1 MNDDNEYI
9 FTFGFGHQLEGR
21 FFVIQAESAKEAK
34 EAKEAR
40 DYMFKI
46 FGSKWS
52 MQYDAPNAREKAGVE
67 KFGLL
72 EVK

>member
-9 FTFGFGHQLEGR
+9 FTFGFGQGR
-21 FFVIQAESAKEAK
+21 HNGFYSVIADSSQ
-34 EAKEAR
+34 EAR
-40 DYMFKI
+40 ARMFDV

-52 MQYDAPNAREKAGVE
+52 MQYDAPGAREKAGVE
-67 KFGLL
+67 EFGLW

>member
-21 FFVIQAESAKEAK
+21 FFVIQAES
-34 EAKEAR
+34 AKEAR

-72 EVK
+72 EVR

>member
-1 MNDDNEYI
+1 MSDDYEYI
-9 FTFGFGHQLEGR
+9 FTFGFGQQLEGR
-21 FFVIQAESAKEAK
+21 FFAIQAESAKEA
-34 EAKEAR
+34 R
-40 DYMFKI
+40 DCMFKI

-67 KFGLL
+67 NFGLL